1 VSWFLAFAGFATLII
16 LHEAGHFAVAKWVGM
31 RVERFS
37 LFFGKPLVSFRR
49 GETEYAIGPIP
60 LGGYVKITGMNPT
73 EPIPPEVA
81 HRAYFRQPVWK
92 RIVVILAGPA
102 VNLVLA
108 FVILAG
114 FFWAD
119 GITQP
124 TVAVGETTPGAPAAG
139 ELRPGDRIL
148 AADGT
153 QIFEPG
159 LSTAEASAR
168 VERLMMIVDDHPC
181 AGGGQA
187 EGCVAASP
195 VMLTVAQPGGEPRGL
210 ALAPRYDPELDRMLL
225 GFSFGPGEQQ
235 PAGPLAA
242 SQASLD
248 LMWQVTRITGETLAG
263 LFYSAQARDDL
274 GGIVGGY
281 EATRQAIELDIELAV
296 RILGLISLSLAVF
309 NLLPFLPLDGGHVFW
324 ALAEKVRG
332 RRIPFAVMERAGL
345 IGIILIIPI
354 FLLGLSN
361 DLERIISGEG
371 FGLR

>member
-1 VSWFLAFAGFATLII
+1 MSWFLAFAGFAALII
-16 LHEAGHFAVAKWVGM
+16 LHEAGHFAAAKAVGM

-49 GETEYAIGPIP
+49 GETEYGIGPIP

-81 HRAYFRQPVWK
+81 HRAYFRQAVWK

-119 GITQP
+119 GVVRP
-124 TVAVGETTPGAPAAG
+124 GVAAVEVTGQEAIGQ
-139 ELRPGDRIL
+139 LRPDDRIL
-148 AADGT
+148 SADGVPLDT
-153 QIFEPG
+153 AG
-159 LSTAEASAR
+159 LSAEQAAQR
-168 VERLMMIVDDHPC
+168 RERLTKIVDSHSCP
-181 AGGGQA
+181 GPQGP
-187 EGCVAASP
+187 GCRAATP
-195 VMLTVAQPGGEPRGL
+195 VTLTVAQPDGEPRTL
-210 ALAPRYDPELDRMLL
+210 RLFPRYNEQADRMLI
-225 GFSFGPGEQQ
+225 GFAIGGVSE
-235 PAGPLAA
+235 PAGPLEA
-242 SQASLD
+242 SEESLA
-248 LMWQVTRITGETLAG
+248 LMWRVTRLTGETLAG
-263 LFYSAQARDDL
+263 LFYSPEARDQL
-274 GGIVGGY
+274 GGVVGGY

-332 RRIPFAVMERAGL
+332 RRIPFAVMERAGM

-354 FLLGLSN
+354 FVLGLTN

>member
-1 VSWFLAFAGFATLII
+1 MSWFLAFAGFATLII

-49 GETEYAIGPIP
+49 GETEYGIGPIP
-60 LGGYVKITGMNPT
+60 LGGYVKITGMNPAET
-73 EPIPPEVA
+73 IPPEVA

-92 RIVVILAGPA
+92 RVVVILAGPA

-119 GITQP
+119 G
-124 TVAVGETTPGAPAAG
+124 TV
-139 ELRPGDRIL
+139 RPGVAAVEVTGQAATGRLLPDDRIVS
-148 AADGT
+148 ADGVPLDTAGLTVDQADQRRERLT
-153 QIFEPG
+153 QI
-159 LSTAEASAR
+159 
-168 VERLMMIVDDHPC
+168 VDSHPC
-181 AGGGQA
+181 AGEQTP
-187 EGCVAASP
+187 GCRAATP
-195 VMLTVAQPGGEPRGL
+195 VMFTVAQPGEEPREL
-210 ALAPRYDPELDRMLL
+210 ALIPRYDEQAGRMLI
-225 GFSFGPGEQQ
+225 GFAIGGVTE
-235 PAGPLAA
+235 PAGPLEA
-242 SQASLD
+242 SAESVA
-248 LMWQVTRITGETLAG
+248 LMWEVTRLTGETLAG
-263 LFYSAQARDDL
+263 LFYSAQARDEI
-274 GGIVGGY
+274 GGVVGGY

-332 RRIPFAVMERAGL
+332 RRIPFAVMEKAGF

-354 FLLGLSN
+354 FLLGLTN

>member
-1 VSWFLAFAGFATLII
+1 MSWFLAFAGFATLII

-37 LFFGKPLVSFRR
+37 LFFGRPLVSFRR

-60 LGGYVKITGMNPT
+60 LGGYVKITGMNPAD
-73 EPIPPEVA
+73 PIPPEVA

-108 FVILAG
+108 FAILAG

-119 GITQP
+119 GTP
-124 TVAVGETTPGAPAAG
+124 RPGVAATEVTGQAAMG
-139 ELRPGDRIL
+139 ELLPDDRIL
-148 AADGT
+148 SADGVALDTTGLTAEQAEQRRERLT
-153 QIFEPG
+153 QI
-159 LSTAEASAR
+159 
-168 VERLMMIVDDHPC
+168 VDSHPC
-181 AGGGQA
+181 AEQTP
-187 EGCVAASP
+187 GCRAATP
-195 VMLTVAQPGGEPRGL
+195 VMFTVAQPGEEPRTL
-210 ALAPRYDPELDRMLL
+210 RLFPSYDEQADRMLI
-225 GFSFGPGEQQ
+225 GFAIGPAIES
-235 PAGPLAA
+235 AGPLAA
-242 SQASLD
+242 SEAGLEV
-248 LMWQVTRITGETLAG
+248 MWRVTRATGETLAG
-263 LFYSAQARDDL
+263 LFYSAEARDEI
-274 GGIVGGY
+274 GGVVGGY

-345 IGIILIIPI
+345 IGIILIIPV
-354 FLLGLSN
+354 FLLGLTN

-371 FGLR
+371 FGVR